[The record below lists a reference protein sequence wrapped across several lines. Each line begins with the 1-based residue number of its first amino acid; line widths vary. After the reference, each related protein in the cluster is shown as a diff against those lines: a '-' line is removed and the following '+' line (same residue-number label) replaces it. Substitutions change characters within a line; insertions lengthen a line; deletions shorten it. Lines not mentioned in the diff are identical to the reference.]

1 LSDAAKPIPETATW
15 ITNVWLLP
23 DMEASQAVGFS
34 KGLKVPA
41 CCSFAKWQNRN
52 KQKKRRGSN
61 LRPLSN

>member
-52 KQKKRRGSN
+52 KQKK
-61 LRPLSN
+61 